1 MHLSAGVGTKTIML
15 MGPTNANRNGP
26 YGQMENAIEEW
37 CLNKKY
43 REILKHRFLDGCT
56 YEEIAE
62 IVDMSDRQVK
72 RIVYKYGDAVLKH
85 ILF

>member
-1 MHLSAGVGTKTIML
+1 MQHVSR
-15 MGPTNANRNGP
+15 NREDKELAKKEISRDISRSEF
-26 YGQMENAIEEW
+26 ENAIDEW

-43 REILKHRFLDGCT
+43 REILKHRFIDGCT

-72 RIVYKYGDAVLKH
+72 RIVYKYGDAVLRH
-85 ILF
+85 IPF

>member
-1 MHLSAGVGTKTIML
+1 MAKKEISRDIS
-15 MGPTNANRNGP
+15 RSEF
-26 YGQMENAIEEW
+26 ENAIDEW

-72 RIVYKYGDAVLKH
+72 RIVYKYGDAVLNH
-85 ILF
+85 ILL